1 MTTVE
6 KKSLM
11 LLLSVIFHYHG
22 FDEDERALLEAKAD
36 EFDAQKEKN
45 WANEFIASDYLSAF
59 ERAREYF
66 KQEVT
71 KLNLETRVTYM
82 EMVWKANN
90 SKGFTTEM
98 EARALLRLA
107 RDWGTE
113 KSLIEFAK
121 KTN

>member
-1 MTTVE
+1 MTTLE

-22 FDEDERALLEAKAD
+22 FDEDEKVLLEEKAD
-36 EFDAQKEKN
+36 EFDAQKEKK

-59 ERAREYF
+59 DRARDYF
-66 KQEVT
+66 KKEVT
-71 KLNLETRVTYM
+71 KLDLKTRVTYI

-98 EARALLRLA
+98 EARALVTLA
-107 RDWGTE
+107 KDWEVERALTD
-113 KSLIEFAK
+113 FAR
-121 KTN
+121 KT

>member
-1 MTTVE
+1 MTTLE

-22 FDEDERALLEAKAD
+22 FDEDEKVLLEEKAD
-36 EFDAQKEKN
+36 EFDAQKEKK

-59 ERAREYF
+59 DRAREYF
-66 KQEVT
+66 KKEVT
-71 KLNLETRVTYM
+71 KLDLKTRVAYI

-98 EARALLRLA
+98 EARALVTLA
-107 RDWGTE
+107 KDWEVERALTD
-113 KSLIEFAK
+113 FAR
-121 KTN
+121 KT

>member
-22 FDEDERALLEAKAD
+22 FDEDEKVLLETKAD
-36 EFDAQKEKN
+36 EFDAQKEKK

-59 ERAREYF
+59 ERARDYF
-66 KQEVT
+66 KKEVT
-71 KLNLETRVTYM
+71 KLDLKTRVSYM
-82 EMVWKANN
+82 ELVWKANN

-107 RDWGTE
+107 KDWGTE
-113 KSLIEFAK
+113 RALIEFAK
-121 KTN
+121 KT

>member
-1 MTTVE
+1 MTTIE

-22 FDEDERALLEAKAD
+22 FDEDEKALLEAKAD
-36 EFDAQKEKN
+36 KFDAQKEKK

-59 ERAREYF
+59 DRARDYF
-66 KQEVT
+66 KKEVT
-71 KLNLETRVTYM
+71 KLDLKTRVTYM

-98 EARALLRLA
+98 EARALVTLA
-107 RDWGTE
+107 KDWKVERALTD
-113 KSLIEFAK
+113 FAR
-121 KTN
+121 KT

>member
-1 MTTVE
+1 MTTLD

-22 FDEDERALLEAKAD
+22 FDEDEKVLLEEKAD
-36 EFDAQKEKN
+36 EFDAQKEKK

-59 ERAREYF
+59 DRARDYF
-66 KQEVT
+66 KKEVT
-71 KLNLETRVTYM
+71 KLDLKTRVSYI

-98 EARALLRLA
+98 EARALVTLA
-107 RDWGTE
+107 KDWEVERALTD
-113 KSLIEFAK
+113 FAR
-121 KTN
+121 KT

>member
-1 MTTVE
+1 MTTIE

-22 FDEDERALLEAKAD
+22 LDEDEKELLEAKAD
-36 EFDAQKEKN
+36 EFDAQKEKD

-59 ERAREYF
+59 DRARDYL
-66 KQEVT
+66 KKEVI
-71 KLNLETRVTYM
+71 KLDLKTRVAFM

-107 RDWGTE
+107 KDWGTE
-113 KSLIEFAK
+113 RALIDFAK
-121 KTN
+121 KI